1 VKLAAQAFAVIL
13 VAGLIALFGW
23 RVFHHSPPPKAG
35 KAAPEFTLARLDR
48 PGKLS
53 LASLRGHG
61 VLINFWSSSCVP
73 CVAESPFLQGVA
85 RQNEARGLVVLGV
98 DPEDITSD
106 AKHFLAKHHITYPN
120 VHDTRYSVA
129 GSYAISGTP
138 ESFFVDRKGRLV
150 NVHIIG
156 PVDSAAN
163 RPLLAQGIR
172 AALES

>member
-1 VKLAAQAFAVIL
+1 VKLVAQVLAVTL
-13 VAGLIALFGW
+13 VAALIALFGW
-23 RVFHHSPPPKAG
+23 RVFHHPAPPKAG
-35 KAAPEFTLARLDR
+35 KAAPDFALARLDR
-48 PGKLS
+48 PGTLS

-61 VLINFWSSSCVP
+61 VLINFWESSCVP
-73 CVAESPFLQGVA
+73 CASESPFLEHVA
-85 RQNEARGLVVLGV
+85 HENKARGLVVLGV
-98 DPEDITSD
+98 DPGDLTSD
-106 AKHFLAKHHITYPN
+106 AKHFLAKHHITYPT

-129 GSYAISGTP
+129 GSYAITGTP

-150 NVHIIG
+150 DVHIIG

>member
-1 VKLAAQAFAVIL
+1 VKLVAQAVAVAL

-23 RVFHHSPPPKAG
+23 RVFHHPAPPKAG
-35 KAAPEFTLARLDR
+35 KAAPDFTLARLDR

-53 LASLRGHG
+53 LQSLRGKG

-73 CVAESPFLQGVA
+73 CVSESPFLQRVA
-85 RQNEARGLVVLGV
+85 QQNKARGLVVLGI

-106 AKHFLAKHHITYPN
+106 AKHFLAKHHLTYPN

-129 GSYAISGTP
+129 GSYAITGTP

-163 RPLLAQGIR
+163 RPQLAQGIR